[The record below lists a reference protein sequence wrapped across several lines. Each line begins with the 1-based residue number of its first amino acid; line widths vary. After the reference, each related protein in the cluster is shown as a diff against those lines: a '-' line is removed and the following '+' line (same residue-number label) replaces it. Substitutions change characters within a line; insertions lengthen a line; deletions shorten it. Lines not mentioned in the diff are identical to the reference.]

1 MLMDNSDREQYD
13 RYDCLIARHG
23 ALIERLCMRHA
34 WGDTNR
40 CAELRQECYISLWRY
55 LPTLREGANAFQEK
69 AWVAW
74 HCRSVFSHLA
84 YRRRTHQ
91 FLPLD
96 DSMADTIAEPDDG
109 HLLDT
114 IDTLATL
121 LTPHERRAFYLMAD
135 GYSAEDMARELGI
148 KHRSAV
154 LLRHRI
160 IKKLRN
166 SEIVKRYSEK
176 R

>member
-1 MLMDNSDREQYD
+1 MDNNNRELYD
-13 RYDCLIARHG
+13 KYDCMIARNG
-23 ALIERLCMRHA
+23 ALIEWLCMRHA
-34 WGDTNR
+34 WGDTSR
-40 CAELRQECYISLWRY
+40 CAELRQECYISLWKY
-55 LPTLREGANAFQEK
+55 LPTLREETNVFQER
-69 AWVAW
+69 AWVVL

-96 DSMADTIAEPDDG
+96 DSMADTIAEPDNS
-109 HLLDT
+109 HLRDT
-114 IDTLATL
+114 IDTLAAL
-121 LTPHERRAFYLMAD
+121 LTPYERRAFYLMAD